1 MRRIPS
7 RRAEIGFLQI
17 CFLYM
22 FVISLA
28 LLMAV
33 FYIAGP
39 QLFDEP
45 SSFLEELRY
54 LLMGMLGNV
63 NLEGEMA
70 ADFTLSTLG
79 GDTFTLSE
87 RIGKEVVILNFFAT
101 WCAPCKVEIP
111 ELVRFHR
118 AHSGRPVTLLG
129 ISDETIPE
137 VEAFAE
143 EYGITFP
150 VGIDRTQIQKL
161 YGVTALPTTV
171 LVGADGRIQR
181 YVVGAI
187 TDVDDVL
194 GEEVKQNLILVEE
207 NARFSPTAQ

>member
-7 RRAEIGFLQI
+7 RRAEISFLQI

-54 LLMGMLGNV
+54 LLMGVLGGA

-70 ADFTLSTLG
+70 GDFTLSTLG

-101 WCAPCKVEIP
+101 WCAPCKVEMP
-111 ELVRFHR
+111 ELNQFHR

-129 ISDETIPE
+129 ISNETISE
-137 VEAFAE
+137 VETFAE
-143 EYGITFP
+143 EYGITFL
-150 VGIDRTQIQKL
+150 VGIDQTQIQKL
-161 YGVTALPTTV
+161 YGITAIPTTI
-171 LVGADGRIQR
+171 LIGADGRIQR
-181 YVVGAI
+181 YVVGAV
-187 TDVDDVL
+187 TDAD
-194 GEEVKQNLILVEE
+194 EVFGREVEQNLTLVESNRE
-207 NARFSPTAQ
+207 LTTTAQ